1 MELRN
6 RFISVAMTVLVGTT
20 LLFLLGLS
28 SNSSIRIRR
37 RRQLR
42 FFDPDHRT
50 CGSHLEEQTNDKRK
64 LQHHFAT
71 ACMFGAK
78 ELEYYLQTTV
88 TTDVELE
95 PDKDD
100 INKILQAL
108 SYVAKQ
114 TNRAIRINM
123 KLQRGYNHE
132 HLQPYSLV
140 NAVALDA
147 VGVHVVEPGYWRR
160 AKVAQKI
167 MGVRDI
173 TVQLLTWD
181 EAIITE
187 TDVDEVV
194 VSVDELL
201 GLDGDEIGT
210 LVGPDGGFINGD
222 WVQPFACMKE
232 HPSPIAIAPQND
244 PLSPP

>member
-1 MELRN
+1 MELRK
-6 RFISVAMTVLVGTT
+6 RFICVAITALLGT
-20 LLFLLGLS
+20 LLLSLLGLLFNN
-28 SNSSIRIRR
+28 NSLIRR
-37 RRQLR
+37 HRQLR

-64 LQHHFAT
+64 LQHNFAA

-100 INKILQAL
+100 VNKILQAL

-167 MGVRDI
+167 MGVRDV

-181 EAIITE
+181 EAINTE

-194 VSVDELL
+194 VSIDERL
-201 GLDGDEIGT
+201 GLDEDEIGT
-210 LVGPDGGFINGD
+210 LVGPDGGYTNGT
-222 WVQPFACMKE
+222 WVQPFACMRE
-232 HPSPIAIAPQND
+232 HPNPIAIAPQND